1 MKDKFPKFFIIITLV
16 ILCYIFYRSEI
27 VHNGELRDSEYL
39 RYYIF
44 CIFSFFIF
52 LFYFFLS
59 ETLKL
64 YFRIFFFSLI
74 TSFYVFE
81 IFLNYFELDDL
92 KKKIIYKYKF
102 GKKYDT
108 RSVVEV
114 YQDLKKTNNDS
125 VIVEAIFPTNS
136 FYKNL
141 KDVNMNF
148 ELQSLSGH
156 SNIITI
162 YCNDKGEYS
171 TYMSD
176 RYGFNNPDY
185 EWDKENID
193 FLLVGDSFVH
203 GACVN
208 RPYDIASQMREN
220 GKRSVLNLGYIN
232 NSTLAEYATLREYL
246 KPGVKNILF
255 FYYENDLFSLNNETS
270 FAVLNEYLKNK
281 SFSQNLIKNQKQIDK
296 KTESKINL
304 RVRKYYQAQKINFN
318 HIFKLKKTRQKIF
331 KDKLSY
337 ISIYDTYI
345 NNQTWET
352 FEKILEE
359 VKKMS
364 VKKNSNLYFVY
375 LPLIINKDVNLKN
388 LNQNYKEIKKILK
401 KLDIN
406 LIDYKMYFENFN
418 NRSSLSN
425 PLIKNEILHL
435 NEKGYQNLKEYILY
449 KINEFQN

>member
-255 FYYENDLFSLNNETS
+255 FFWEGNDLNIDKNDYNLTNE
-270 FAVLNEYLKNK
+270 LKNSILNK
-281 SFSQNLIKNQKQIDK
+281 YLVNKNFTQNLFDRQNEIDNNVNILNKHYVSFESGQNENKFIKILKLFNLRFFMFERNFIK
-296 KTESKINL
+296 KKNVSKKIN
-304 RVRKYYQAQKINFN
+304 KEFYQILNDTKNLVSNNGSNF
-318 HIFKLKKTRQKIF
+318 
-331 KDKLSY
+331 
-337 ISIYDTYI
+337 
-345 NNQTWET
+345 
-352 FEKILEE
+352 
-359 VKKMS
+359 
-364 VKKNSNLYFVY
+364 YFVY
-375 LPLIINKDVNLKN
+375 LPEYNRYLDKNYNNDIYLNIKDIVKS
-388 LNQNYKEIKKILK
+388 
-401 KLDIN
+401 LDIN
-406 LIDYKMYFENFN
+406 FIDIKEEIFDKKNIDILWSERGMFKIKANEMIAQEIINTIN
-418 NRSSLSN
+418 NER
-425 PLIKNEILHL
+425 
-435 NEKGYQNLKEYILY
+435 
-449 KINEFQN
+449 

>member
-16 ILCYIFYRSEI
+16 ILCYIFYRLEI

-52 LFYFFLS
+52 FFYFFLS

-108 RSVVEV
+108 RSVVKV
-114 YQDLKKTNNDS
+114 YQDLKKKDDAVAFYLILEDYIDEKSKKDS
-125 VIVEAIFPTNS
+125 LLPLAGQAH
-136 FYKNL
+136 KNT
-141 KDVNMNF
+141 VMCN
-148 ELQSLSGH
+148 ESG
-156 SNIITI
+156 I
-162 YCNDKGEYS
+162 YA

-296 KTESKINL
+296 KIESKINL

-345 NNQTWET
+345 NNQTRET

-375 LPLIINKDVNLKN
+375 LPLIINKDVS
-388 LNQNYKEIKKILK
+388 LNIINNTYKRR
-401 KLDIN
+401 
-406 LIDYKMYFENFN
+406 Y
-418 NRSSLSN
+418 
-425 PLIKNEILHL
+425 
-435 NEKGYQNLKEYILY
+435 
-449 KINEFQN
+449 